1 MKKPPLLIVLK
12 NHLYTSV
19 SSVSRYHFD
28 YWKIKIFQ
36 KFYNF
41 FGKLY
46 HLEKW
51 PEENFFNK
59 KILGFD
65 NFWGSYI

>member
-1 MKKPPLLIVLK
+1 MKVFHVFLDAILIFEKL
-12 NHLYTSV
+12 
-19 SSVSRYHFD
+19 F
-28 YWKIKIFQ
+28 FFF